1 MEYIIRIENEKPKLM
16 WWLEIIDGELHLKC
30 KRTDDIES
38 HYVLKINKNGCIIR
52 YDLLPSNLELT
63 CGPDGK
69 IKVI

>member
-30 KRTDDIES
+30 KKTDDIES
-38 HYVLKINKNGCIIR
+38 HHVLKISKKGCIIR
-52 YDLLPSNLELT
+52 CDLLPSDLELT
-63 CGPDGK
+63 YESDGK